1 MGIKIETT
9 SNINL
14 ENKSTVSKRENG
26 TFFNILNSQKSEAEK
41 AEKEEL
47 SKKHD
52 NSSNIINMVIRSIQK
67 V

>member
-14 ENKSTVSKRENG
+14 ENKSKVSKRENG